1 MHSATWKTDIIIGTW
16 RLLQLTAG
24 ATAYPAFSRPTWRFV
39 ENQMNAQKFIVNLPF
54 AVALAAGIA
63 IVDSDAGWQAAR
75 AQAIPHIQARV
86 IATNIPGASAISQVG
101 TFLLNA
107 PPLAMCT
114 ATVAFPSPI
123 PTSFALFIQPGAVLD
138 PNRILVGSRSNFGAP
153 IAIGVGTEGSFL
165 SIDPSR
171 AGILSVPRNFAPSK
185 SIRARGWMAWRR
197 QARYSHCSAG
207 PGVSESRC

>member
-1 MHSATWKTDIIIGTW
+1 MLTIPALSACSSQPSCKPPARRQLREVNMHSATWKTDIIIGTW

-101 TFLLNA
+101 TF
-107 PPLAMCT
+107 
-114 ATVAFPSPI
+114 
-123 PTSFALFIQPGAVLD
+123 
-138 PNRILVGSRSNFGAP
+138 
-153 IAIGVGTEGSFL
+153 
-165 SIDPSR
+165 
-171 AGILSVPRNFAPSK
+171 
-185 SIRARGWMAWRR
+185 
-197 QARYSHCSAG
+197 
-207 PGVSESRC
+207 